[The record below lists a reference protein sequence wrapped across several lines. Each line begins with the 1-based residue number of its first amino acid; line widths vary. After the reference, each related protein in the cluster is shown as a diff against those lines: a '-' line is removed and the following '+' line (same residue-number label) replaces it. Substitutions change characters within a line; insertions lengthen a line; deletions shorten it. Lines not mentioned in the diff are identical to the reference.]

1 MRQTT
6 KEALAQA
13 LETLLL
19 KRSIEKISVKDIV
32 AQCGVNRQTFYY
44 HFHDIYDLMEWTL
57 IHKVKNYTDLH
68 FEEKTDWQAKIKLL
82 FHFFYLH
89 KILILHGYDSTNRIQ
104 YERVMVKWVAE
115 LVRQRMEFYPQTPQ
129 VPEDKREF
137 ICMIYARG
145 ITALFLEWVEAGMPD
160 ERHVKLEDYF
170 VIMDGSMENAL
181 EKFLK

>member
-6 KEALAQA
+6 EEALAEA

-19 KRSIEKISVKDIV
+19 KRSIEKISVKDIA

-44 HFHDIYDLMEWTL
+44 HFHDIYDLIEWTL
-57 IHKVKNYTDLH
+57 VREIESYIDLH
-68 FEEKTDWQAKIKLL
+68 FEKETDWQEKIRLL
-82 FHFFYLH
+82 FHYFYLH
-89 KILILHGYDSTNRIQ
+89 KPVILHAYDSTNRIQ
-104 YERVMVKWVAE
+104 YERIMVKRAAE
-115 LVRQRMEFYPQTPQ
+115 TVGEIIELYPQAQ
-129 VPEDKREF
+129 RVPEDKREF